1 MLSPPLCTGSPELY
15 ICTPARWH
23 VYAGKVR
30 KKINNLERTLTEKC
44 AQEVNGLV
52 EEEEGIYTSGYSS
65 LFQTISRLLLL
76 LGLFSGHHTSPLG
89 EVC

>member
-1 MLSPPLCTGSPELY
+1 M
-15 ICTPARWH
+15 
-23 VYAGKVR
+23 YAGKVR